1 MTSPIDA
8 LKAWVE
14 SRLAD
19 ARRQIAAHALRTVAD
34 SLPAAA
40 AALRAEADKL
50 DPPEGVKCN
59 PHRQTS
65 PRRRP

>member
-19 ARRQIAAHALRTVAD
+19 ARREIAAHALRTVAD

-50 DPPEGVKCN
+50 DPPKE
-59 PHRQTS
+59 
-65 PRRRP
+65 